1 MRLVIRAL
9 RAAVLI
15 LTAEVVFASICTA
28 DVTAAPR
35 VDFNRDV
42 RPILADRCF
51 RCHGP
56 DGAARKR
63 GLRLDTQE
71 GSRAVLRGG
80 GFPIVPHD
88 IEASEVARRIS
99 SDEPEE
105 VMPPPSLNLP
115 LSLSERDILTRW
127 IAEGG
132 DYQPRWA
139 FVAPEHTAPPPSAT
153 DSWCRDQ
160 IDTFVLDR
168 LKAAGLQPALE
179 VERATLLRRAALTLN
194 GIQPTI
200 EETNAFVADTAPDA
214 GEQQIDRLLA
224 SPRFGERMAPDWLD
238 VARFADTFGYQSD
251 WECHT
256 WPWRDWVIAA
266 FNANK
271 PWDVFVTKQLAGDLL
286 PGATQDNR
294 LATAFN
300 RLHRQ
305 THEGGSIDEEL
316 RQEDIADRVQ
326 TFSAAFLGLTVECAR
341 CHDHKYDPI
350 PQRDY
355 YSLGAFFGAID
366 ESGTYPYTTRTAPRP
381 ALRLPN
387 APQREALVQLAAAVE
402 SANTS
407 FTETLSARR
416 DALDLLRTDV
426 PDPEIPPPIAA
437 FPLDGAIDGPDAIG
451 GSRATLFD
459 GDTGIT
465 LLGVPSYRRCD
476 PFSAMLW
483 IKSPSAIERAVIV
496 HTSQFTI
503 ESDQQGWQ
511 ILLKD
516 GRLCWEIVHNWPG
529 SAAAIR
535 TSAAIPVDRW
545 VHIAVTSDGSSLAR
559 GMSIS
564 IDGVRVETEI
574 ERDHLDG
581 PANVRALQ
589 VGARDRDI
597 GFKGGAVDELR
608 IFDRELTALEIVK
621 LNDVQPNHRLLDDDD
636 ARRFWAINTDP
647 ECRAAFT
654 ALRTA

>member
-1 MRLVIRAL
+1 
-9 RAAVLI
+9 
-15 LTAEVVFASICTA
+15 
-28 DVTAAPR
+28 
-35 VDFNRDV
+35 
-42 RPILADRCF
+42 
-51 RCHGP
+51 
-56 DGAARKR
+56 
-63 GLRLDTQE
+63 
-71 GSRAVLRGG
+71 
-80 GFPIVPHD
+80 
-88 IEASEVARRIS
+88 
-99 SDEPEE
+99 
-105 VMPPPSLNLP
+105 
-115 LSLSERDILTRW
+115 
-127 IAEGG
+127 
-132 DYQPRWA
+132 
-139 FVAPEHTAPPPSAT
+139 
-153 DSWCRDQ
+153 
-160 IDTFVLDR
+160 
-168 LKAAGLQPALE
+168 
-179 VERATLLRRAALTLN
+179 
-194 GIQPTI
+194 
-200 EETNAFVADTAPDA
+200 
-214 GEQQIDRLLA
+214 
-224 SPRFGERMAPDWLD
+224 
-238 VARFADTFGYQSD
+238 
-251 WECHT
+251 
-256 WPWRDWVIAA
+256 
-266 FNANK
+266 
-271 PWDVFVTKQLAGDLL
+271 
-286 PGATQDNR
+286 
-294 LATAFN
+294 
-300 RLHRQ
+300 
-305 THEGGSIDEEL
+305 
-316 RQEDIADRVQ
+316 
-326 TFSAAFLGLTVECAR
+326 
-341 CHDHKYDPI
+341 
-350 PQRDY
+350 
-355 YSLGAFFGAID
+355 
-366 ESGTYPYTTRTAPRP
+366 
-381 ALRLPN
+381 
-387 APQREALVQLAAAVE
+387 
-402 SANTS
+402 
-407 FTETLSARR
+407 LSARR